1 MWTATPGCVSIV
13 MFGFSSRVPAS
24 KPRHSSRWTCCGGAE
39 CGVAEECDHSWQ
51 CKPYSSIS
59 GSGWCMS
66 ARYSVSMSVTCQCH
80 VVMFV
85 CDQSQVAQDQLISGQ
100 CQLQCTPV
108 SMIQYQVISDTQLP
122 ADLGWQSCFS
132 LMCDVVQ
139 TVICNLVQQILCFAL
154 LEMINLNQESGFG
167 RFNCAATS
175 TLQQDW
181 NFVLIARGRVD

>member
-24 KPRHSSRWTCCGGAE
+24 KPRHSSRWTVVE
-39 CGVAEECDHSWQ
+39 HSEECDQCSQ

-59 GSGWCMS
+59 GSVWCMS

-139 TVICNLVQQILCFAL
+139 TVIIWFKKYCVSPL